1 MNQIRLGLIGDN
13 ISEFWAPALHRLAA
27 SQLNI
32 ELSYDLM
39 TPSHQGLDFEECLT
53 HARHLGLSGVN
64 VTLPFKQ
71 RAFEQARIEDNATR
85 NLGAVNTLLFVAS
98 LYRTSGERSTSTA
111 ASADV

>member
-53 HARHLGLSGVN
+53 HARHLGLSVSMSSSI
-64 VTLPFKQ
+64 Q
-71 RAFEQARIEDNATR
+71 AAAFEQARLRITPHETK
-85 NLGAVNTLLFVAS
+85 GAVNTLRLRFIS
-98 LYRTSGERSTSTA
+98 LRNVR
-111 ASADV
+111 

>member
-13 ISEFWAPALHRLAA
+13 ISEFRAPALHRLAA

-39 TPSHQGLDFEECLT
+39 ISSHQGLDFEECLT

-85 NLGAVNTLLFVAS
+85 NLGAVNTLRFVSS
-98 LYRTSGERSTSTA
+98 LDRTSGER
-111 ASADV
+111 

>member
-13 ISEFWAPALHRLAA
+13 ISEFRAPALHRLAA

-39 TPSHQGLDFEECLT
+39 IPSHQGLDFEECLT

-71 RAFEQARIEDNATR
+71 QPLSRLGLRITPHET
-85 NLGAVNTLLFVAS
+85 LG
-98 LYRTSGERSTSTA
+98 R
-111 ASADV
+111 